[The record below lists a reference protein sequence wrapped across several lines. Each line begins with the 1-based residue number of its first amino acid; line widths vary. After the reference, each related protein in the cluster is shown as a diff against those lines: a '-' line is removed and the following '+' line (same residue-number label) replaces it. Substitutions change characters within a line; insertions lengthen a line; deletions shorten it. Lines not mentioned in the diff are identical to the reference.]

1 MSNQNCLSSSS
12 HHLEDNTD
20 QTGLIDHN
28 NISSNQAASF
38 LSYAQEHQG
47 HSVGLGMH
55 LQHDIVYLLGS
66 SYKSTKVTKNC
77 YELFYS

>member
-1 MSNQNCLSSSS
+1 MSNPNCLSSSS

-47 HSVGLGMH
+47 HSVALGMNLRH
-55 LQHDIVYLLGS
+55 HNIFIRAEV
-66 SYKSTKVTKNC
+66 
-77 YELFYS
+77 